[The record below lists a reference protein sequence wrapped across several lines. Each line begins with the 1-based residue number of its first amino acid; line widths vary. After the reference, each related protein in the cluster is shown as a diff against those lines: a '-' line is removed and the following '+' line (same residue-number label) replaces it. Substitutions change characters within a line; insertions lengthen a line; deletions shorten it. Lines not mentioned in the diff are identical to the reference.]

1 MLRTTELVDLTTK
14 GIPNKYRTD
23 IWMIY
28 SGALDLQVKVHI
40 NIHVHVYVPYMGLT
54 TLALQRVL
62 EYNLKYTVRCL
73 MM

>member
-1 MLRTTELVDLTTK
+1 MLRTPDLVDLTTK

-40 NIHVHVYVPYMGLT
+40 NIHVHVHVYMFHIWD
-54 TLALQRVL
+54 
-62 EYNLKYTVRCL
+62 
-73 MM
+73 